1 VCGANY
7 VGYWD
12 ADLATPLEAIHDLLA
27 VLEEHK
33 EFDMAFGARVR
44 LLGRRIER
52 SAVRHYLGR
61 VFATA
66 AATVLGIPIYDTQ
79 CGAKLLRVTPDI
91 VSLFAE
97 PFSSRW
103 IFDVELI
110 ARYIQNVGSVA
121 GARGQIFEFPLHIW
135 EDVKGSKVKPRHFVI
150 ALLDLWRIYLRYG
163 GKDRKASPED
173 LNA

>member
-1 VCGANY
+1 
-7 VGYWD
+7 
-12 ADLATPLEAIHDLLA
+12 
-27 VLEEHK
+27 
-33 EFDMAFGARVR
+33 MAFGARVR

-79 CGAKLLRVTPDI
+79 CGAKLLRVTPETI
-91 VSLFAE
+91 SLFAE

-110 ARYIQNVGSVA
+110 ARYIQNVGSVER
-121 GARGQIFEFPLHIW
+121 ARGQIFEFPLHIW
-135 EDVKGSKVKPRHFVI
+135 EDVKGSKVKPRHFFI
-150 ALLDLWRIYLRYG
+150 ALLDLWKIYLRYG
-163 GKDRKASPED
+163 GKDRKASPV
-173 LNA
+173 